1 MMKSKKDNGLD
12 PESYRHPLETR
23 SLENLKKTKGLQL
36 VINKFH
42 DIGIEENLR
51 IQYQSSSIKA
61 NTNNFSHLVYLM
73 ERAADVLQP
82 DLEPDLYI
90 HRSDRLEGISL
101 GVEKPMIIISSHA
114 VDKLSSQELLFII
127 GREIAH
133 ISHQH
138 TLYKEIDLIF
148 PDLIE
153 AFSVVTLGLSSIVSA
168 GLRYALYQWDRM
180 SEYTADRGGL
190 LACQDRTASLSILAK
205 LAGWPE
211 RNWNSISFH
220 EFEAQAK
227 SFDAGPQKAF
237 DKIIGYML
245 GNNSWA
251 LARAKELIDWTSSD
265 AEGYK
270 DLLKLMP

>member
-1 MMKSKKDNGLD
+1 MKSERPFQFD
-12 PESYRHPLETR
+12 PEQYRHPLETR
-23 SLENLKKTKGLQL
+23 SLENLKRTKGLQL

-42 DIGIEENLR
+42 DIGIEDNLR
-51 IQYQSSSIKA
+51 MQYQANSIRA
-61 NTNNFSHLVYLM
+61 NSKNFSHLIYLM
-73 ERAADVLQP
+73 ERAAEVLP
-82 DLEPDLYI
+82 SEVLPELYI
-90 HRSDRLEGISL
+90 NRSDRLEGISL
-101 GVEKPMIIISSHA
+101 GIEKPMIIISSFA
-114 VDKLSSQELLFII
+114 VDKLSNQELLFII
-127 GREIAH
+127 GRELAH

-168 GLRYALYQWDRM
+168 GLRFALYQWNRM

-190 LACQDRTASLSILAK
+190 LAYQDRTAALSVLAK

-211 RNWNSISFH
+211 RNWNSINFP

-227 SFDAGPQKAF
+227 SLEIGAEKAF

-251 LARAKELIDWTSSD
+251 LARAQELIEWTD
-265 AEGYK
+265 RGKEGYRQ
-270 DLLKLMP
+270 LMDTHF